1 MVSCNAIDGDKL
13 ARFEVGS
20 EICSLRLGIFIL
32 DRGYL
37 WDDPVVVWFIR
48 FVRGRLDSSLT

>member
-1 MVSCNAIDGDKL
+1 MVSCNGINGDKL

-20 EICSLRLGIFIL
+20 EICSLGLGAFIL

-37 WDDPVVVWFIR
+37 WDDPVVVWFFR
-48 FVRGRLDSSLT
+48 FVRRRLIHH